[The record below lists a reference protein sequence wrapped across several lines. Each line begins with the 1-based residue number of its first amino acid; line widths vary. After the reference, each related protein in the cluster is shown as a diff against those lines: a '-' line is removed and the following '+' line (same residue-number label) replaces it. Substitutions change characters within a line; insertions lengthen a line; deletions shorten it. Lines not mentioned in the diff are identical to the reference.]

1 MTSKSAPRRARSPRR
16 KIGYATLAVSAF
28 VTVSCAGTD
37 SGAAAL
43 PEATERY
50 RSPEQIQGA
59 TVVWSAEPG
68 LYLQD
73 ERGTLV
79 RAAEEAWFVAR
90 YVGLENSY
98 PGFAAALDP
107 ASARVITPLSDR
119 RPAGTLRAHV
129 LSIASTGTGFEAA
142 VCTRR
147 SELAERWADGRYHFT
162 SEPDIEASIR
172 FARTAPPPGVDEPTA
187 AGALRDTKQTSS
199 QRQWQSPP
207 DRPVH
212 RNRMDHQLR
221 HRSGQHPA
229 TVRGMGSQHPDG
241 SDRGRHERHAP
252 RAHCRP
258 TPGGDRTST
267 APSPPES
274 AAPRRSRP

>member
-1 MTSKSAPRRARSPRR
+1 MEMTSKSAPRRARSPRR

-207 DRPVH
+207 TDLFTGTGWTISFATDPGNTRQ
-212 RNRMDHQLR
+212 RCEAWG
-221 HRSGQHPA
+221 RSIR
-229 TVRGMGSQHPDG
+229 TEVTEVDT
-241 SDRGRHERHAP
+241 SDTPP
-252 RAHCRP
+252 RALPAH
-258 TPGGDRTST
+258 PGW
-267 APSPPES
+267 
-274 AAPRRSRP
+274 